1 MLTFVIAGVT
11 LGACAALRI
20 CLRDR
25 AASGGNR
32 VRFQPLWNRRGAFD
46 LPLGRETLAVL
57 SALVLACVWLCR
69 RKSPVGAGL
78 LLGGGLSNLWERLR
92 QGAVFDYLRFP
103 KAPGPLKRYVY
114 NLADFA
120 VLAGALALLM
130 GKRR

>member
-1 MLTFVIAGVT
+1 MLTVLIAGIT
-11 LGACAALRI
+11 LGACGVLRA
-20 CLRDR
+20 CLRGR
-25 AASGGNR
+25 AASGGKR
-32 VRFQPLWNRRGAFD
+32 VRMQPLWNHRGAFD
-46 LPLGRETLAVL
+46 LPLGRKALTILP
-57 SALVLACVWLCR
+57 ALVLAGVWLCR
-69 RKSPVGAGL
+69 RRSPVGAGL

-120 VLAGALALLM
+120 VLAGALALLL

>member
-1 MLTFVIAGVT
+1 M
-11 LGACAALRI
+11 
-20 CLRDR
+20 
-25 AASGGNR
+25 
-32 VRFQPLWNRRGAFD
+32 RFQPLWNRRGAFG
-46 LPLGRETLAVL
+46 LPLSRKALTVLPALA
-57 SALVLACVWLCR
+57 LAAVWLCR

-120 VLAGALALLM
+120 VLAGALALLL

>member
-1 MLTFVIAGVT
+1 MLTLLIAGVT
-11 LGACAALRI
+11 LGTCGVLRA

-25 AASGGNR
+25 AASGGER

-46 LPLGRETLAVL
+46 LP
-57 SALVLACVWLCR
+57 ALVLAAVWLCR
-69 RKSPVGAGL
+69 RQSPVGAGL

-120 VLAGALALLM
+120 VFAGALALLL

>member
-1 MLTFVIAGVT
+1 MLTLLIAGVT
-11 LGACAALRI
+11 LGTCGVLRA

-25 AASGGNR
+25 AASGGER

-46 LPLGRETLAVL
+46 LPLGRKALTALP
-57 SALVLACVWLCR
+57 ALVLAAVWLCR
-69 RKSPVGAGL
+69 RRSPVGAGL

-120 VLAGALALLM
+120 VFAGARALLL